1 MGYIFEAEIESI
13 IHAVRVITI
22 GEEDDVFLKKILTA
36 DIHPAIKAY
45 FKAEVEKTLAQE
57 RGLEYRSKKF
67 PYSLAEVISLEEQI
81 DLLLVQ
87 KYHFSLQE
95 FESLLDESVHFQ
107 FNYLCRPQWT
117 LLNFIVGDQRRVASS
132 TIEKRLKYCIDYTYF
147 PELIKRFIDDHG
159 LVEVTYEEF
168 KSLIEKIDH
177 EVVAQ
182 HSSFELAHMTRA
194 LFDFVESGKMV
205 PQVEFE
211 QQTLPINAAIVF
223 FDDKHLT
230 DIRVRLE
237 FERDHNRVIQI
248 TADRLA
254 DIIEIVRVGNEDAT
268 ARPIALPVGTPD
280 DIQQVSHEATYQST
294 SDFLDDETSQERE
307 AGTVAQA
314 IENSGALK
322 TPPIIFGEDDE
333 KYLVSMPSI
342 KRKEILDL
350 FPDEEHSLLVKKL
363 FTNDEPA
370 FQGAITEISLF
381 GTWEEVAQY
390 LDTLYLAN
398 EVDPFSTE
406 AVLFTDKL
414 FAHFHSPTSNK

>member
-1 MGYIFEAEIESI
+1 
-13 IHAVRVITI
+13 V
-22 GEEDDVFLKKILTA
+22 EDDVFLKKILA
-36 DIHPAIKAY
+36 ANIHPAIKAY

-67 PYSLAEVISLEEQI
+67 SYSLAEVRSLEEQI

-87 KYHFSLQE
+87 NYHFGLQE

-117 LLNFIVGDQRRVASS
+117 LLNFIVGDQRRVACS

-147 PELIKRFIDDHG
+147 PELIRRFIVDHG
-159 LVEVTYEEF
+159 LAEVTYEEF

-177 EVVAQ
+177 EVVMQ
-182 HSSFELAHMTRA
+182 HTSFELAHMTRA

-230 DIRVRLE
+230 NIRVRLE

-254 DIIEIVRVGNEDAT
+254 DIIEIVRVGNEDTT
-268 ARPIALPVGTPD
+268 APPVDLFDDTPD
-280 DIQQVSHEATYQST
+280 DIQQVSHEMIDQSA
-294 SDFLDDETSQERE
+294 SDFIDFESLQERE
-307 AGTVAQA
+307 AGRVAQA
-314 IENSGALK
+314 TENSGALK
-322 TPPIIFGEDDE
+322 TPSIIFGEDDE
-333 KYLVSMPSI
+333 KYLSSMPSI
-342 KRKEILDL
+342 KRKEILGL
-350 FPDEEHSLLVKKL
+350 FSDEEHSLVVKNL

-370 FQGAITEISLF
+370 FHGAITEISLF
-381 GTWEEVAQY
+381 RTWEEVAQY
-390 LDTLYLAN
+390 LDALYLAN
-398 EVDPFSTE
+398 DIDPFSAE

-414 FAHFHSPTSNK
+414 VAHFHTPAANK

>member
-13 IHAVRVITI
+13 IHAVRVKTI

-36 DIHPAIKAY
+36 NIHPAIKAY
-45 FKAEVEKTLAQE
+45 FKAEVEKILAQE
-57 RGLEYRSKKF
+57 RRLEYRSKKL
-67 PYSLAEVISLEEQI
+67 PYSLAEVKSLEEHI

-87 KYHFSLQE
+87 NYHFSLQE
-95 FESLLDESVHFQ
+95 FESLLDESVHFH

-117 LLNFIVGDQRRVASS
+117 LLNFIVGEQRRVAFS
-132 TIEKRLKYCIDYTYF
+132 TIEKRLKYCIDYAYF

-182 HSSFELAHMTRA
+182 HSSFELAQITRA

-237 FERDHNRVIQI
+237 FERDHNRIIQI

-268 ARPIALPVGTPD
+268 ALPITLPIGTPD
-280 DIQQVSHEATYQST
+280 DIQQVSHEATDQSA
-294 SDFLDDETSQERE
+294 SDFIDDETSQGQET
-307 AGTVAQA
+307 GTASQVT
-314 IENSGALK
+314 ESSEVSK
-322 TPPIIFGEDDE
+322 TPSIIFGGDDE
-333 KYLVSMPSI
+333 KFLTSMPSV

-350 FPDEEHSLLVKKL
+350 LSEKEHHLIVKKL
-363 FTNDEPA
+363 FYNDEPA
-370 FQGAITEISLF
+370 FQGAVTEISLLR
-381 GTWEEVAQY
+381 TWDSVAQY
-390 LDTLYLAN
+390 LEMLFRAN
-398 EVDPFSTE
+398 EVNPFSKV

-414 FAHFHSPTSNK
+414 FTHYHSSPAEG

>member
-13 IHAVRVITI
+13 IHAVRVKTI
-22 GEEDDVFLKKILTA
+22 GEEDDVFLKKILSA
-36 DIHPAIKAY
+36 NIHPAIKAY
-45 FKAEVEKTLAQE
+45 FKAEVEKTLSQE
-57 RGLEYRSKKF
+57 RKLEYRSKKL
-67 PYSLAEVISLEEQI
+67 PYSLAEVKSLEEQI
-81 DLLLVQ
+81 DLLLVHN
-87 KYHFSLQE
+87 YHFSLQE
-95 FESLLDESVHFQ
+95 FESLLDESVHFH

-117 LLNFIVGDQRRVASS
+117 LLNFIVGEQRRVSSS

-147 PELIKRFIDDHG
+147 PELIRRFIVDHG

-177 EVVAQ
+177 EVIVQ

-223 FDDKHLT
+223 FDDKHLS

-248 TADRLA
+248 TSDRLA

-268 ARPIALPVGTPD
+268 ARPNTLPVVIPD
-280 DIQQVSHEATYQST
+280 DVQQENHQAENGADGYSIQEPATVTVTPST
-294 SDFLDDETSQERE
+294 
-307 AGTVAQA
+307 
-314 IENSGALK
+314 ENSETMK
-322 TPPIIFGEDDE
+322 KPSVIFDEEGE
-333 KYLVSMPSI
+333 KLPVSMPSI

-390 LDTLYLAN
+390 LDTLYVAN
-398 EVDPFSTE
+398 EVDPFSAE

-414 FAHFHSPTSNK
+414 FAHFHLPAANK

>member
-13 IHAVRVITI
+13 IHAVRVKTI
-22 GEEDDVFLKKILTA
+22 GVEDDVFLKKILA
-36 DIHPAIKAY
+36 ANIHPAIKAY
-45 FKAEVEKTLAQE
+45 FKAEVEKSLSQE

-67 PYSLAEVISLEEQI
+67 PYSLAEVKSLEEQI

-87 KYHFSLQE
+87 NYHFSLQE

-117 LLNFIVGDQRRVASS
+117 LLNFIVGDQRRVACS

-147 PELIKRFIDDHG
+147 PELIRRFIDDHG
-159 LVEVTYEEF
+159 LAEVTYEEF
-168 KSLIEKIDH
+168 KSLIEKIDY

-182 HSSFELAHMTRA
+182 HSSFELAQITRA

-230 DIRVRLE
+230 DIRMRLE

-268 ARPIALPVGTPD
+268 ARPIDLPIGIPD
-280 DIQQVSHEATYQST
+280 DIQQASQEAPGQST
-294 SDFLDDETSQERE
+294 SDFIDNETSQERE
-307 AGTVAQA
+307 AGMAAQTT
-314 IENSGALK
+314 ENSGALQE
-322 TPPIIFGEDDE
+322 PSIIFGEDDE
-333 KYLVSMPSI
+333 KFLTSTPSV

-350 FPDEEHSLLVKKL
+350 LSEKEHRLIAKKL
-363 FTNDEPA
+363 FFNDEPA
-370 FQGAITEISLF
+370 FQGAITEISLLR
-381 GTWEEVAQY
+381 TWDSVAQY
-390 LDTLYLAN
+390 LEMLFRAN
-398 EVDPFSTE
+398 EVDPFSKV

-414 FAHFHSPTSNK
+414 FTHYHSSPADR